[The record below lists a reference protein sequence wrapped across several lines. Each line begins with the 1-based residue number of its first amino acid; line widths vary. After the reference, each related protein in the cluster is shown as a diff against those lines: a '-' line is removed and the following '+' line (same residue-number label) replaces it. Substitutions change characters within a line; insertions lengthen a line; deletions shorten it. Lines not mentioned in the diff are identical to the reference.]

1 MRKFIVYSGDE
12 CLDVTTLDD
21 MLDLNV
27 VRCKRGQRVEVLY
40 VDEVNPEPKSKLD
53 IYVLDKILFP
63 YDPIRDYVDQQ
74 IQLLEQKYQSLDN
87 ILEVR
92 TYDEPIH

>member
-1 MRKFIVYSGDE
+1 MKRFIVYNGDE

-40 VDEVNPEPKSKLD
+40 VDEVNPEPKNKLD
-53 IYVLDKILFP
+53 IYSLDKVLFP
-63 YDPIRDYVDQQ
+63 YDPIRDYVDRQ
-74 IQLLEQKYQSLDN
+74 IQMIEQKYQSIDKF
-87 ILEVR
+87 I
-92 TYDEPIH
+92 